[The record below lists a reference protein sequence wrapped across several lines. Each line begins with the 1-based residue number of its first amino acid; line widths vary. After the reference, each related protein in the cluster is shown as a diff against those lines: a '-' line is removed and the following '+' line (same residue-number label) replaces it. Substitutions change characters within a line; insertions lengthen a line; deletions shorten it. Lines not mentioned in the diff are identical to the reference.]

1 MTLYIDIIYGLNT
14 IVTISLLYMTGKWVG
29 YEIKPVRIVCTALVT
44 GLPLFLWMTDY
55 SVYLAS
61 PISQFFICLGAV
73 LLAFGFQTFW
83 RLFKTVAAFYF
94 ISILSGGA
102 VVAMSWVFQSSA
114 LVQSW
119 RATSTWHLLDH
130 MHALLVLST
139 IPVVLIL
146 SEIVKRAVKED
157 KKMMKKLVRV
167 SIRMTEAD
175 DWIHTCALVDTGNQ
189 LKDPISRKPVVLAEA
204 SIVRPLLDE
213 ASFAQFI
220 EWIATDGSQGA
231 NL

>member
-1 MTLYIDIIYGLNT
+1 MIAYIWHLQFRN
-14 IVTISLLYMTGKWVG
+14 
-29 YEIKPVRIVCTALVT
+29 
-44 GLPLFLWMTDY
+44 FL
-55 SVYLAS
+55 SV
-61 PISQFFICLGAV
+61 LGAV

-102 VVAMSWVFQSSA
+102 VVAMSWFFQSSA

-167 SIRMTEAD
+167 SIRMTEED
-175 DWIHTCALVDTGNQ
+175 DWIDTSALVDTGNQ

-220 EWIATDGSQGA
+220 EWIATDGNQGA
-231 NL
+231 NLWMIKSVSYRTVLSGAAMDLSLPLSPLKLSFGSMTRER